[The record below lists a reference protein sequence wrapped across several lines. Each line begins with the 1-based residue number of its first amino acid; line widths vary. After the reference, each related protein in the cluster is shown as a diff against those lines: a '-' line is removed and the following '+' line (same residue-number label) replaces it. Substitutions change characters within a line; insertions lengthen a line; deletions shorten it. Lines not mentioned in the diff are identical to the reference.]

1 MSFRGFAEVVPF
13 ATRAIMNEDSQ
24 DKKTTRRARY
34 RARLVMCPTRYVF
47 ARGVAWIRLNYRTDR
62 RMPADLLVLVL
73 VPASERCCSN
83 SHRMGRPLPVDS

>member
-1 MSFRGFAEVVPF
+1 MSFLGFAEVVPF

-62 RMPADLLVLVL
+62 RMPSSA
-73 VPASERCCSN
+73 
-83 SHRMGRPLPVDS
+83 